1 MFPGTDEVLK
11 LAPDAGSIKAAQGLL
26 LPAHWVR
33 AEFDDQA
40 VWGECR
46 GSGSTPYQVQV
57 DREGPAFRCS
67 CPSRKFPCKHGL
79 ALLLRLAQQPD
90 AFTRASAP
98 PWVSAW
104 LQSRRQRAE
113 RRENTAKP
121 AASAEE
127 KGPAAEAGSEPA
139 SGRRDALRQQRWQA
153 GLDELERW
161 LNDGI
166 RHGLAR
172 LSAQATACDEIAVRM
187 VDAQLPGLAFRLR
200 HLGRLLGDGDF
211 QPARALGQMGQLRLL
226 IDASRRLDELPAAV
240 QADLHYALGSPPSRE
255 SVFAAGE
262 RLADDWLVVGQSCRL
277 QDRLWERRVWLLGG
291 RSGRWAMWLDH
302 AHGSRDFGAAVTTGS
317 CWRGALAFYPG
328 NSPLRAAR
336 VEGAAD
342 GMPMPWSSPLPFLD
356 TALDRLST
364 ALAANPWQ
372 LPQSLLIGDGVPVLD
387 ARGWTLSCRGRHRLR
402 LDIAVE
408 AGWPLLAESGGE
420 PLPLFGEWSGESL
433 RPLSAWRFSPP
444 LCRVWVNE

>member
-1 MFPGTDEVLK
+1 MFLGTDEVLK

-26 LPAHWVR
+26 LPARWAR
-33 AEFDDQA
+33 AEYDDQA

-79 ALLLRLAQQPD
+79 ALLLLLAQQSD
-90 AFTRASAP
+90 AFTRAEAP

-113 RRENTAKP
+113 QRENAVKP

-127 KGPAAEAGSEPA
+127 QGPAAESGGESS
-139 SGRRDALRQQRWQA
+139 SGRRDAIRQQRWQA
-153 GLDELERW
+153 GLDELELW

-200 HLGRLLGDGDF
+200 NLGRLLGDGDF
-211 QPARALGQMGQLRLL
+211 QPARVLGLMGQLRLL

-240 QADLHYALGSPPSRE
+240 QADLRYALGSSPSRE
-255 SVFAAGE
+255 SVLAAGE
-262 RLADDWLVVGQSCRL
+262 RLADDWLVIGQSCQL
-277 QDRLWERRVWLLGG
+277 QDRLWERHVWLLGQ
-291 RSGRWAMWLDH
+291 RSGRWALWLDY
-302 AHGSRDFGAAVTTGS
+302 AHGNRDFAASVTTGT
-317 CWRGALAFYPG
+317 CWRGELAFYPG
-328 NSPLRAAR
+328 NSPLRALR
-336 VEGAAD
+336 VDGASD
-342 GMPMPWSSPLPFLD
+342 EKPTLWSSPVPFLD

-372 LPQSLLIGDGVPVLD
+372 FPQPLLLGDGVPALD
-387 ARGWTLSCRGRHRLR
+387 TRGWTLLCSGRRSLR

-420 PLPLFGEWSGESL
+420 PLPLFGEWRGESL
-433 RPLSAWRFSPP
+433 RPLSAWRFSPQ
-444 LCRVWVNE
+444 LCRVWVKE